1 MPLFVNLKSCLVG
14 LLVLGSLVGCSDSSD
29 KSAAKT
35 EITSLSTTTTT
46 TIPIPPT
53 TVYGTPDSYEP
64 PPSWPTE
71 PGLGDPT
78 TVDLAYVQHVMDA
91 FAAVDGLE
99 RDALMAAETV
109 DDKVQLIIAEYSY
122 GEEMVAMMIEE
133 TQKSLVKFRGKTHP
147 GRLYMKVNKVTSV
160 SPRCFVTQV
169 TVNRDE
175 VLPGEEPFDRYYWM
189 GIPPDER
196 FSDIYPSPWRLL
208 GLGQKLTRPAE
219 KCGDTWDF

>member
-1 MPLFVNLKSCLVG
+1 MPLFVNLKSSLVG
-14 LLVLGSLVGCSDSSD
+14 LVVLGSLVGCSDSSD

-35 EITSLSTTTTT
+35 EITTPPTTTTT

-78 TVDLAYVQHVMDA
+78 TVDLAYVQHIMDA
-91 FAAVDGLE
+91 YATISQLE
-99 RDALMAAETV
+99 RKALLDTNAV

-122 GEEMVAMMIEE
+122 DEEVVEFTIESMKE
-133 TQKSLVKFRGKTHP
+133 QLVKYRNKWRP
-147 GRLYMKVNKVTSV
+147 GRSYIKVNKVTSV
-160 SPRCFVTQV
+160 SPRCFVAHV
-169 TVNRDE
+169 TVNRHE
-175 VLPGEEPFDRYYWM
+175 VLPDEEPFDTYFWL

-208 GLGQKLTRPAE
+208 GGGPKLTRTEE